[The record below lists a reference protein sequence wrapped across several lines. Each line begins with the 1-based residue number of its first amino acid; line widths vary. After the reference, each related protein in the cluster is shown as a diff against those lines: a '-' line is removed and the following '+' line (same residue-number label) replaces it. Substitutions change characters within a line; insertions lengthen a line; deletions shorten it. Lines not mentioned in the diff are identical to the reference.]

1 MKKTKLDIEAITHYL
16 LNKQKK
22 EVKEMMDKR
31 LENDEK
37 SRKDF
42 EAYLDVWEKSA
53 DVKDFEKV
61 NIDEDWNKVRSRMSF
76 LPRSRKIP
84 LQKYGMR
91 IAAIFILAIGL
102 AYFLSQVLN
111 KTKIYSPEYYEI
123 ASAEEIQEIELP
135 DGSLVSLNK
144 NGKLFR
150 NSDFGKTNRDIIL
163 EGEAFFNVS
172 RNEDLPFKIHTMNST
187 VEVLGTSFNV
197 KSDTNLIVVS
207 VITGKVAFYLND
219 DNGSRLELNAD
230 NAGELNTTTRK
241 LDFQDSF
248 DPNSIVWYTKEFVF
262 KDTPFF
268 EVCEVIASYY
278 HLKLRIDPDLHNDE
292 LIKAE
297 INTDSLNQVISDIYL
312 YLKDK
317 DIELIPTEKNLIV
330 RKL

>member
-1 MKKTKLDIEAITHYL
+1 MKKTKLDIEAITDYL

-84 LQKYGMR
+84 LRKYGMR

-111 KTKIYSPEYYEI
+111 KTKLYSPEYYEI

-219 DNGSRLELNAD
+219 DNESRLELNAS
-230 NAGELNTTTRK
+230 NAGELNSQTRK
-241 LDFQDSF
+241 LELQDSF

-262 KDTPFF
+262 KDTPFN
-268 EVCEVIASYY
+268 EVCEVVAKYY
-278 HLKLRIDPDLHNDE
+278 NLNLRFDDELHNDE
-292 LIKAE
+292 HIYAE
-297 INTDSLNQVISDIYL
+297 INADSIQHVIRDICL
-312 YLKDK
+312 ILHDK
-317 DIELIPTEKNLIV
+317 NIEFIPTEKNLIV

>member
-1 MKKTKLDIEAITHYL
+1 
-16 LNKQKK
+16 
-22 EVKEMMDKR
+22 MMDKR
-31 LENDEK
+31 LQNDEK

-61 NIDEDWNKVRSRMSF
+61 NIDEDWSKVRSRMSF

-84 LQKYGMR
+84 LRKYGMQ

-102 AYFLSQVLN
+102 AFFLSQVLN
-111 KTKIYSPEYYEI
+111 KAKLYSPEYYEI
-123 ASAEEIQEIELP
+123 VSAGEIQEIKLP
-135 DGSLVSLNK
+135 DGSIVSLNK

-150 NSDFGKTNRDIIL
+150 NSEFGKTNRDIIL

-197 KSDTNLIVVS
+197 KSDTDLIIVS
-207 VITGKVAFYLND
+207 VMTGKVAFYLND
-219 DNGSRLELNAD
+219 DNETRLELNAD
-230 NAGELNTTTRK
+230 NAGELNPQTRK
-241 LDFQDSF
+241 LELQNSF
-248 DPNSIVWYTKEFVF
+248 DPNSIVWYTKEFIF

-268 EVCEVIASYY
+268 KVCEVIADYY
-278 HLKLRIDPDLHNDE
+278 HLKLRIDPELHNDE

-297 INTDSLNQVISDIYL
+297 ISTDSINHVISEIYL
-312 YLKDK
+312 HLEDK
-317 DIELIPTEKNLIV
+317 DIKLIPTEKNLIV